1 MNRRYALRLTAIA
14 AFGLALLPGAAVSQ
28 QKSLKD
34 QLVGTWTPVSWE
46 QDAAGGGK
54 FQRFGAPPKG
64 VTVFEA
70 NGRFIQIF
78 LRPDLPKIASN
89 NLSSPTPDEAKAI
102 VGGAIAYYGTY
113 TVDEAAKIVSYR
125 IEASSFANQLGI
137 EQKRTITSITPTEM
151 TYINTTVVGGA
162 GQITIT
168 MKRAN

>member
-1 MNRRYALRLTAIA
+1 MIRRNILSLSVVTAC
-14 AFGLALLPGAAVSQ
+14 GLALPPGSAVGQ

-46 QDAAGGGK
+46 QDVAGGSK
-54 FQRFGAPPKG
+54 FQRFGTPPKG

-89 NLSSPTPDEAKAI
+89 NLSSPTPEEAKAI

-125 IEASSFANQLGI
+125 IEASSFPNQLGI
-137 EQKRTITSITPTEM
+137 EQKRTITSITANEM
-151 TYINTTVVGGA
+151 KYINTTVVGGA

-168 MKRAN
+168 LKRAN